1 MPGGM
6 PNVEEIKWIFCSIQ
20 TSEKFLEIPGVTVKI
35 DWKSRGSAS
44 EENYIIDMAVNYF
57 SE

>member
-20 TSEKFLEIPGVTVKI
+20 TSENFLEIPGVTVKI
-35 DWKSRGSAS
+35 DCKSRGSTS
-44 EENYIIDMAVNYF
+44 EENYSIDMAVNYF